1 MENIIEEVKRDPA
14 YFRLL
19 SKNNPGEAGRYLDKY
34 NLYLS
39 SLGST
44 TKTWEEA
51 KANGENSVVI
61 KTSTGT
67 QEVQIPTEKEEVKIE
82 STEEEEITL
91 TEVTTEPETMSVT
104 EFVNELKTK
113 EEKID
118 FLKQNGHPLANANW
132 KDETIDA
139 KIAEIT
145 K

>member
-51 KANGENSVVI
+51 KANGQNSVVI

-67 QEVQIPTEKEEVKIE
+67 QEVKISTEKEEKEEVKIE
-82 STEEEEITL
+82 STETEEATL
-91 TEVTTEPETMSVT
+91 TEVTTVS
-104 EFVNELKTK
+104 
-113 EEKID
+113 
-118 FLKQNGHPLANANW
+118 
-132 KDETIDA
+132 
-139 KIAEIT
+139 
-145 K
+145 